1 MLPKT
6 ARRLSTSICRP
17 VLPQEQTSLLRA
29 GTSASCRFCCRS
41 RRGRRPVVPW
51 RRTRALTLRGTT
63 LQPAERRLWA
73 ALRVQR
79 AATAVAHAGPI
90 KKCLAVVDQPARRR
104 EGLAGWTGV
113 KVARFIERK
122 IIPTEGPVL
131 AFRLVDYRDVR
142 CNLLVV
148 DEPIEVRSR
157 AVGGIGRQALGF
169 EIEALLGALDHRLRR
184 PDLSLADG
192 T

>member
-1 MLPKT
+1 M
-6 ARRLSTSICRP
+6 AR
-17 VLPQEQTSLLRA
+17 SLEYFSL
-29 GTSASCRFCCRS
+29 GQSASNVTGFL
-41 RRGRRPVVPW
+41 VD
-51 RRTRALTLRGTT
+51 AT

-73 ALRVQR
+73 ALRLQR

-104 EGLAGWTGV
+104 ESLAGWAGV
-113 KVARFIERK
+113 KVALLIERK
-122 IIPTEGPVL
+122 IVPTEGPVL

-142 CNLLVV
+142 RNLLVV

-169 EIEALLGALDHRLRR
+169 EIEAVRSIIVFAAPTSAWRMARDTSTSMITPNFTSIR
-184 PDLSLADG
+184 
-192 T
+192 